1 MAGRH
6 EANFCACRHKAIN
19 AYLGCI
25 NLPEDSIAHLKEELQ
40 IGEGFDAA
48 TTKKY
53 EWLLEKKWT
62 SVVRLQ
68 KKVSSSNLMHMTQ
81 IDLRA

>member
-1 MAGRH
+1 M
-6 EANFCACRHKAIN
+6 
-19 AYLGCI
+19 
-25 NLPEDSIAHLKEELQ
+25 PEDSIAHLKEELQ

-53 EWLLEKKWT
+53 EGLLEKKWT

-68 KKVSSSNLMHMTQ
+68 KKASSYALQKTS
-81 IDLRA
+81 DLRSQTNSSIR

>member
-1 MAGRH
+1 MA
-6 EANFCACRHKAIN
+6 
-19 AYLGCI
+19 
-25 NLPEDSIAHLKEELQ
+25 EDSIAHLKEELQ

-53 EWLLEKKWT
+53 EGLLEKKWT

-68 KKVSSSNLMHMTQ
+68 KKVSSHGRLVTHCEANISS
-81 IDLRA
+81 R